1 MTTIERIREERPDI
15 AISVIWEHDP
25 YFVWDGDMED
35 PEKDGYLPHNVTVTA
50 SKIVNGKLI
59 EGNAYLGGC
68 YSKDNG
74 KDDPEIGGYLP
85 QMIQE
90 AIEEV
95 DL

>member
-1 MTTIERIREERPDI
+1 MTTIERIKAERPDI
-15 AISVIWEHDP
+15 AINVSWEYDP
-25 YFVWDGDMED
+25 HFEWDGDYPLE
-35 PEKDGYLPHNVTVTA
+35 DGYEPYDVTVTA

-59 EGNAYLGGC
+59 QGNAYLGGC
-68 YSKDNG
+68 YSKDGG

-85 QMIQE
+85 QMIEE